1 MWSNSLFRL
10 MRTHPIIDYRS
21 LSLDFFFEK
30 TVDRIKRVEPLIIV
44 WWCFALS
51 ITCSSIARASVVTS
65 SFTYYAL
72 VIVGSGGCIWFWLLS
87 RLLFRKKKDS
97 GPKIVYVVPVVISIE
112 AIDALITPVGGHGL
126 ANEAVRVFDN
136 AASMVCIAAIVFVW
150 YEILCGYKEIRSAPE
165 RRFRVAFMTGFSL
178 LVGITILWA
187 SGASNDSFAANWNAA
202 LLTTC
207 AFIALGGSRIAI
219 QYRLNKLREKSTR
232 CDSKHLAQSDEETS
246 NWIAQ
251 RMLEAIKDEN
261 LLTRPNLKV
270 AEFAEQIGEQ
280 EYKVTRCITNRLQ
293 YRNFN
298 HFLNSYRIDRAKR
311 IFKDPD
317 NNHLTIATIAYDSG
331 FNSLGPFNRAF
342 RQFTGMTPREF
353 RLK

>member
-1 MWSNSLFRL
+1 MRANSLFRL
-10 MRTHPIIDYRS
+10 MRTTPVIDNRS

-30 TVDRIKRVEPLIIV
+30 IVGRTKLVEPLILV

-51 ITCSSIARASVVTS
+51 ITCSSIARATAGTS

-87 RLLFRKKKDS
+87 RLLFRKKKDLGS
-97 GPKIVYVVPVVISIE
+97 KIVCVVPVVISIE
-112 AIDALITPVGGHGL
+112 AISALMAPVGGHGL
-126 ANEAVRVFDN
+126 ANEAGRVFDN

-150 YEILCGYKEIRSAPE
+150 YEILFGYKEIRSAAE

-178 LVGITILWA
+178 LIGITILWA

-207 AFIALGGSRIAI
+207 AFIALAGTRVAI
-219 QYRLNKLREKSTR
+219 QYRLNNLLEKPTR
-232 CDSKHLAQSDEETS
+232 CDSKQLALSDEETS
-246 NWIAQ
+246 KWIAQ

>member
-1 MWSNSLFRL
+1 MWTNSLFRL
-10 MRTHPIIDYRS
+10 VRTNPVIDNRS

-30 TVDRIKRVEPLIIV
+30 TVHRIKLIEPLILV

-51 ITCSSIARASVVTS
+51 IMGSAIARASVETT

-87 RLLFRKKKDS
+87 RLLFRKKKDL

-112 AIDALITPVGGHGL
+112 AISALMAPVGGHGL
-126 ANEAVRVFDN
+126 ANEAGRVFDN

-150 YEILCGYKEIRSAPE
+150 YEILYGYKEIRTAAE

-178 LVGITILWA
+178 LIGITILWV
-187 SGASNDSFAANWNAA
+187 SGASIDSFAANWNAA
-202 LLTTC
+202 LLTAC
-207 AFIALGGSRIAI
+207 AFIALAGTRIAI
-219 QYRLNKLREKSTR
+219 QYRLNNLLEKPTR
-232 CDSKHLAQSDEETS
+232 CDSNQLALSDEETS
-246 NWIAQ
+246 KWIAQ
-251 RMLEAIKDEN
+251 RMLEAIKDES

-270 AEFAEQIGEQ
+270 SEFAEQIGEQ

-317 NNHLTIATIAYDSG
+317 NNHLTIATVAYDSG